1 MFKNKRVKYQEDPNE
16 LAFPVAYYVNMFLR
30 ESGFSYQDVAKQ
42 LGISNVE
49 ALDFLNGKTEF
60 KNSYAKELSKIF
72 GSTELLLNI
81 NQRYEK
87 DVKNGLP
94 TVLRRNHNAD

>member
-1 MFKNKRVKYQEDPNE
+1 MLFKNKRVKYQEDPNE

-49 ALDFLNGKTEF
+49 ALDFLNGKTKF
-60 KNSYAKELSKIF
+60 KDSCTLGLSRLF
-72 GSTELLLNI
+72 GSTRTLLELNK
-81 NQRYEK
+81 RYEE
-87 DVKNGLP
+87 DVEKGIP
-94 TVLRRNHNAD
+94 TVKF